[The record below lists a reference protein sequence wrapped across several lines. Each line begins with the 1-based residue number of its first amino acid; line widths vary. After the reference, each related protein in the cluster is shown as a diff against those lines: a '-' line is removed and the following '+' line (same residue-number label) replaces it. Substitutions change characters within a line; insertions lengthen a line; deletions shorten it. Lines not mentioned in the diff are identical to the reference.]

1 MKSHN
6 LLSELPFPCEDAP
19 VFAKAVAA
27 ALTAGDAAEP
37 SCTDYRWHD
46 EERGESDILK
56 WRDNSYVA
64 TVQSEKKFN
73 LLYQITLELRE
84 LDN

>member
-6 LLSELPFPCEDAP
+6 LLSELPFLCEDAP

-37 SCTDYRWHD
+37 SRTDYRWHV
-46 EERGESDILK
+46 EERGESDIEI
-56 WRDNSYVA
+56 WRNNSYVDS
-64 TVQSEKKFN
+64 VQSE
-73 LLYQITLELRE
+73 E
-84 LDN
+84 

>member
-6 LLSELPFPCEDAP
+6 LLSELPFPCKDAP

-56 WRDNSYVA
+56 RRDNSYVA
-64 TVQSEKKFN
+64 TVQSVKNIE
-73 LLYQITLELRE
+73 LTLPK
-84 LDN
+84 NI

>member
-37 SCTDYRWHD
+37 SRTDYCWYG
-46 EERGESDILK
+46 EERGERGILK

-64 TVQSEKKFN
+64 TVQSEKN
-73 LLYQITLELRE
+73 I
-84 LDN
+84 